1 MKNSNSLARI
11 IILGGL
17 LCASLFFGWQSFEG
31 EQRKLTIKSDL
42 VELLDI
48 QYGLF
53 NVDVWKDLSAEIL
66 SKKIESFNLTEPKR
80 GEVKK
85 EIESFAYRMI
95 DDFEKTYHQE
105 NSKSIGGFLKVGVAS
120 MTGTFSEMRKFVPTL
135 SSEILAFFNETK
147 NRSALKKFLKA
158 KMDTYTKETFSE
170 VDYSKVL
177 TIQNKLGVTTLEEAK
192 LASRQLL
199 ADLDD
204 ELSVPRWLTL
214 ICALLACA
222 FLLWV
227 PILSTVETL
236 LISAFASTFLFLGI
250 FLPMIEIDAR
260 ISEMKF
266 NLLGEPLEFLDQVLF
281 YKCKSII
288 NVVEVMLSQ
297 GKIDLFFVGSLVLT
311 FSVLF
316 PLSKLI
322 SIVFYATSDRLKNN
336 PVINWF
342 VFKTGKWSMA
352 DVMVVAIFMA
362 FIGFSGI
369 LSEQLGQIENIA
381 PNLKILTTNESHLEF
396 GFYTFTAF
404 VLISMLCSG
413 KLKKQAK

>member
-1 MKNSNSLARI
+1 M
-11 IILGGL
+11 GGL

-31 EQRKLTIKSDL
+31 EQKKLAIKSDL

-53 NVDVWKDLSAEIL
+53 NVDVWKDLSADIL
-66 SKKIESFNLTEPKR
+66 SKKIESFNLSEPKR
-80 GEVKK
+80 GDVKK

-95 DDFEKTYHQE
+95 DDFEDTYMKE
-105 NSKSIGGFLKVGVAS
+105 NSKSVGGFLKVSVAN

-135 SSEILAFFNETK
+135 SEEILSFFNESK
-147 NRSALKKFLKA
+147 NRSALKKFLKE
-158 KMDTYTKETFSE
+158 KMNSYTQETFSE
-170 VDYSKVL
+170 VDYSKVEA
-177 TIQNKLGVTTLEEAK
+177 IQEKLGVTSLEEAK
-192 LASRQLL
+192 LASRGLL
-199 ADLDD
+199 SKLEEDLTI
-204 ELSVPRWLTL
+204 PRWLTL
-214 ICALLACA
+214 ISALLACA

-227 PILSTVETL
+227 PLLSKTETL
-236 LISAFASTFLFLGI
+236 LTSALAVIFLFLGI

-266 NLLGEPLEFLDQVLF
+266 NLLGEPLEFVNQVLF

-297 GKIDLFFVGSLVLT
+297 GKIDLFFVGILVLT

-316 PLSKLI
+316 PFSKLT
-322 SIVFYATSDRLKNN
+322 SIVFYASSNKLKSNGI
-336 PVINWF
+336 INWF

-381 PNLKILTTNESHLEF
+381 PNLSLLTTNESHLEF

-404 VLISMLCSG
+404 VLISMLCSS
-413 KLKKQAK
+413 KLKKSKAA